1 MTLIFYYRKSVKT
14 IIFRNFESL
23 EKSIKNLQIWQQSKA
38 LFFLL
43 RKISANAKL
52 FSVDVIFT
60 YLIFCFLCFVFDF
73 IFIFLVK
80 ASYYFFLSSFYIFPV
95 FLTSTKK
102 NYV

>member
-60 YLIFCFLCFVFDF
+60 YLIFCFCVSYLTLYLCFLLRRVIISFYHLS
-73 IFIFLVK
+73 I
-80 ASYYFFLSSFYIFPV
+80 FFLCS
-95 FLTSTKK
+95 
-102 NYV
+102 